1 MKDCA
6 ATAMLLGTRPT
17 ASCFGRCTPQ
27 QDDVDNAQV
36 VVVVRLSG
44 PTIRKML
51 PLIEIAAVP
60 LDNGMVAIADEFVVM
75 RLLVGG
81 DHRHR
86 HIRRR
91 GPSEREAEGE
101 VEWAVGGGMC
111 GGGEWR
117 VCWLDG
123 GRRRRVQRNSIEFYL
138 RNPLR
143 GPIRRILKLNLKLK
157 LFLRTGITIYP
168 QRILVKL
175 WREAKAQ

>member
-81 DHRHR
+81 WLGVIIGTSAAEARAR
-86 HIRRR
+86 GGRRWSGR
-91 GPSEREAEGE
+91 WSGE
-101 VEWAVGGGMC
+101 WRV
-111 GGGEWR
+111 WR

>member
-81 DHRHR
+81 
-86 HIRRR
+86 
-91 GPSEREAEGE
+91 
-101 VEWAVGGGMC
+101 
-111 GGGEWR
+111 
-117 VCWLDG
+117 WLG
-123 GRRRRVQRNSIEFYL
+123 
-138 RNPLR
+138 
-143 GPIRRILKLNLKLK
+143 
-157 LFLRTGITIYP
+157 
-168 QRILVKL
+168 
-175 WREAKAQ
+175 